1 MTPFKYSKKFWVLLV
16 YVVLLSASFI
26 GRVQGQENG
35 ALSLAD
41 YAGIHGIID
50 FLFPETDPL
59 SLQVIVA
66 SIFWF
71 LVGLGAEFT
80 HRYPKWHRIVDLV
93 FIMFVVVVILIIYQQ
108 HITGQ
113 LSPNAIFRILPY
125 LLFLFIGVII
135 GYVLRKLKERETSNS
150 CARKANNLFAGA

>member
-1 MTPFKYSKKFWVLLV
+1 MTPFDNNQKFWVLLI

-26 GRVQGQENG
+26 GGVQGQEKG
-35 ALSLAD
+35 ALGLAD
-41 YAGIHGIID
+41 YTGIHAFLD
-50 FLFPETDPL
+50 FLFPETDPV
-59 SLQVIVA
+59 SLPVIVA

-80 HRYPKWHRIVDLV
+80 HRYPKWHRVVDLL
-93 FIMFVVVVILIIYQQ
+93 FIVFVVVVILIIYQQ
-108 HITGQ
+108 HMTGQ

-125 LLFLFIGVII
+125 LLFLCIGVFI

-150 CARKANNLFAGA
+150 GAGT